1 MSLKEINTQGN
12 PMVEEKGDEFK
23 KEVLIILY
31 EALPNIKKINGDIF
45 SNDEIND
52 ALIEKA
58 NRIRA

>member
-1 MSLKEINTQGN
+1 
-12 PMVEEKGDEFK
+12 MVEEKGDEFK

-52 ALIEKA
+52 ALIEKS

>member
-1 MSLKEINTQGN
+1 
-12 PMVEEKGDEFK
+12 MVEEKGDEFK